1 MERWGESG
9 PRARALTGVMSA
21 SSRGLVRV
29 AALVTAASLAANAYL
44 LVRLRAPPPAT
55 ALVTPR
61 EPVCRDPA
69 CDEELDACH
78 RTAQG
83 LAVGLWRSSRSDA
96 PRPEPSA
103 APPPPRPSPQPAKLT
118 GDALCRLARDR
129 LRDQWLEKRES
140 IASDIARDLP
150 DVDKQR
156 ADARRDAQQASEALG
171 VSGRERRAFE
181 EDYVNLRQARMAD
194 LASYA
199 VETPPD
205 WLALLDGARLM
216 FDEEDALV
224 ARELGSD
231 AASRYRQSEREG
243 RLTILSAAAT
253 YADVD
258 WDEAMAGR

>member
-1 MERWGESG
+1 
-9 PRARALTGVMSA
+9 MSV
-21 SSRGLVRV
+21 SSRGLVLV

-44 LVRLRAPPPAT
+44 LLRPRAPPAAKTP
-55 ALVTPR
+55 VTSGDR
-61 EPVCRDPA
+61 AADPA
-69 CDEELDACH
+69 CGEELDTCR

-83 LAVGLWRSSRSDA
+83 LAVGLWRSSGNDA

-103 APPPPRPSPQPAKLT
+103 APPAPLPSPPPVKLT
-118 GDALCRLARDR
+118 GDALCRLARDK
-129 LRDQWLEKRES
+129 LREQWLEQRES
-140 IASDIARDLP
+140 IASAIARDLP
-150 DVDKQR
+150 DKDKQR

-205 WLALLDGARLM
+205 WPALLDGVRVM

-224 ARELGSD
+224 ARDLGPD